1 MGGGVS
7 SNNPILNFL
16 FRLNCFFSNAEI
28 PHRVKVGDN
37 KRFPHGLKGI
47 VIHPSTII
55 EDNVTI
61 FHQVTCGRGDLY
73 GNAPH
78 VKKSTFKG
86 VLLKEGC
93 ILCVGAKVLGKDGI
107 ITVGKN
113 TIIGANSVLT
123 VSTGDNEIWA
133 GIPAKCIKK
142 IE

>member
-1 MGGGVS
+1 M
-7 SNNPILNFL
+7 
-16 FRLNCFFSNAEI
+16 
-28 PHRVKVGDN
+28 
-37 KRFPHGLKGI
+37 KGI